1 MGLFQQDLPVPLHV
15 DDVGMVVG
23 HMDHSLVVP
32 RPACQ
37 PDVQHPGRRRAVD
50 ADVRAVQVCLNGCG
64 VLLRHM
70 GNDLKPGLR
79 IPGHHAHGDSR
90 RQAPAAPGIG
100 HHNGLDVFQDVSA
113 DLRQNAP
120 GPLPQHL
127 AQPCRAV
134 GHGDGLGASG
144 GQLQFLTQNGT
155 EGLLF
160 SRVQHDSFPFHPI
173 FFPAER
179 RCMAPLTPGARRPR
193 CRSSPAR
200 PPPGTPWAYGGS
212 PPAPG
217 PR

>member
-100 HHNGLDVFQDVSA
+100 
-113 DLRQNAP
+113 
-120 GPLPQHL
+120 
-127 AQPCRAV
+127 QPCRAV

-155 EGLLF
+155 ESLLF
-160 SRVQHDSFPFHPI
+160 SRVQHDSFPFRPI
-173 FFPAER
+173 FFPAEH